1 MKNYLPFFIK
11 NSKSL
16 GLFLIS
22 FLRFP
27 KQESKL
33 MRFCRVLWWILGVG
47 FTSILIFIAAII
59 FNWFGLFGEIP
70 SLKTLENPKIP
81 LPSVVYTADSIEVAR
96 YYSQNKTPLKY
107 EEIDSMTILA
117 LLATEDARF
126 ESHSGIDAEATV
138 GVFLALFKGDNR
150 GGSTLT
156 QQLAKNLFNTRSEE
170 SKGKLGDT
178 GVFST
183 IVAKLK
189 EWITAVRLER
199 SYTKKEILTMYLNEV
214 TFGNNAFGLH
224 AAAKKYFSTSPDSLE
239 IHQSALLVG
248 LLKAPSTYNPIRNP
262 EKALKRRNTV
272 LAQMRKYKYIP
283 RDKYDSLKELPLDL
297 TIFYEVAETGNST
310 YYKNYVTQKLKDW
323 CEKNGYDLYADGL
336 EIYLTIDS
344 KIQAHAEAAIAK
356 QMPILQK
363 KFQQQWRGLV
373 PWTDSNKKPIEDCI
387 ENAVAKTDYY
397 KYLVTKYGKTSD
409 SIQILLEKPKK
420 MTVFSWEN
428 SSHRKDTTLS
438 TIDSVKYYK
447 QIMRA
452 GMVSLDPYSG
462 HIKAWVGGL
471 DFEYFKYDQV
481 KQAKRQPGSTF
492 KMFVYAAAIDSL
504 NMSPCDTIL
513 DTNPIIRYE
522 ENGEQKVWTPHNA
535 DWVNTGRNM
544 TLRHAMGRS
553 INTVTAKLTEKVG
566 WKAVATYAK
575 KMGITSP
582 LAEVPS
588 IGLGS
593 SDVSLFEMAGA
604 YATIMNGGMWQ
615 EPQILWQVKDKHGK
629 TLHYFHGESRR
640 ALSKESAWLMGYMLK
655 GGTQEPHGTSLG
667 LWSYGVLGNGNDVGG
682 KTGTSSNFAD
692 GWYMGVTRDLV
703 TGVWVG
709 GEDRAIRFRTSDVGE
724 GSKTALPIF
733 GLYMQSLYADKTS
746 GIRKAPFLS
755 PSVDIKRRYACT
767 TYYYERYPE
776 KDSTQVEEA
785 VE

>member
-1 MKNYLPFFIK
+1 MKNYLPFLKKIAK
-11 NSKSL
+11 KTLSL
-16 GLFLIS
+16 LS
-22 FLRFP
+22 FP
-27 KQESKL
+27 KGESKIV
-33 MRFCRVLWWILGVG
+33 RFVRVLWWIIGTGLV
-47 FTSILIFIAAII
+47 SLILFFVAIA
-59 FNWFGLFGEIP
+59 FNWFGFFGEIP
-70 SLKTLENPKIP
+70 SLKALENPKTP

-96 YYSQNKTPLKY
+96 YYSQNKTPLIY
-107 EEIDSMTILA
+107 EQIDTMTILA

-126 ESHSGIDAEATV
+126 EEHSGIDAEATF
-138 GVFLALFKGDNR
+138 GVFLAALKGDNR
-150 GGSTLT
+150 GGSTIS
-156 QQLAKNLFNTRSEE
+156 QQLAKNMFDTRSDEN
-170 SKGKLGDT
+170 KGKLGDK
-178 GVFST
+178 GMLST
-183 IVAKLK
+183 IVAKAK
-189 EWITAVRLER
+189 EWIMAVRLER

-248 LLKAPSTYNPIRNP
+248 LLKAPSTYNPLRNP
-262 EKALKRRNTV
+262 EKAITRRNTV
-272 LAQMRKYKYIP
+272 LAQMRKYKYIT
-283 RDKYDSLKELPLDL
+283 RSQFDSLKELPLDL

-310 YYKNYVTQKLKDW
+310 YYKNYVTQKLKNW

-344 KIQAHAEAAIAK
+344 KIQAHAEEAIAQ
-356 QMPILQK
+356 QMPILQQR
-363 KFQQQWRGLV
+363 FYNQWRGLI
-373 PWTDSNKKPIEDCI
+373 PWTDSNKKPIEDYI

-397 KYLVTKYGKTSD
+397 KYLLEKYGKQSD
-409 SIQILLEKPKK
+409 SIQILLEMPKR

-428 SSHRKDTTLS
+428 ENRRKDTTFS

-452 GMVSLDPYSG
+452 GMVSIDPYSG

-492 KMFVYAAAIDSL
+492 KMFVYASAIDSL
-504 NMSPCDTIL
+504 NMSPCDTIM

-522 ENGEQKVWTPHNA
+522 ENGEQKIWAPHNA

-566 WKAVATYAK
+566 WKTVANYAR
-575 KMGITSP
+575 KMGITSE

-593 SDVSLFEMAGA
+593 SDVSLFDMAGA
-604 YATIMNGGMWQ
+604 YSTVMNGGMWQ

-629 TLHYFHGESRR
+629 TLHYFYGESRR
-640 ALSKESAWLMGYMLK
+640 ALSKESAWLMTYMLK

-667 LWSYGVLGNGNDVGG
+667 LWSYGVLGTGNDVGG

-709 GEDRAIRFRTSDVGE
+709 GEDRAIRFRTSDAGE

-733 GLYMQSLYADKTS
+733 GIYMKSLYEDKTS
-746 GIRKAPFLS
+746 GIRKAPFLQ
-755 PSVDIKRRYACT
+755 PSVKIERRYQCT
-767 TYYYERYPE
+767 TYYYQRYPE

-785 VE
+785 IE

>member
-1 MKNYLPFFIK
+1 MKNYLSILK
-11 NSKSL
+11 QSANKL
-16 GLFLIS
+16 RLLFS
-22 FLRFP
+22 FPRG
-27 KQESKL
+27 ESKII
-33 MRFCRVLWWILGVG
+33 RFCRVLWWITAIGLM
-47 FTSILIFIAAII
+47 SIILFFAAIA
-59 FNWFGLFGEIP
+59 FNWFGFFGTIP
-70 SLKTLENPKIP
+70 SLKALENPKTP

-107 EEIDSMTILA
+107 EDIDSMTILA

-126 ESHSGIDAEATV
+126 ERHSGIDAEATV
-138 GVFLALFKGDNR
+138 SILWYLLKGDNR
-150 GGSTLT
+150 GGSTIS
-156 QQLAKNLFNTRSEE
+156 QQLAKNMFDTRSQENI
-170 SKGKLGDT
+170 GKLGDK
-178 GVFST
+178 GLLST
-183 IVAKLK
+183 IVAKAK
-189 EWITAVRLER
+189 EWIMAVRLER
-199 SYTKKEILTMYLNEV
+199 SYTKSEILTMYLNEV
-214 TFGNNAFGLH
+214 TFGNNTFGLH

-248 LLKAPSTYNPIRNP
+248 LLKAPSTYNPLRNP
-262 EKALKRRNTV
+262 EKAINRRNTV
-272 LAQMRKYKYIP
+272 LNQMRKYKYLT
-283 RDKYDSLKELPLDL
+283 RHLVDSLKELPLDL

-310 YYKNYVTQKLKDW
+310 YYKNYVTQKLKNW
-323 CEKNGYDLYADGL
+323 CDKNGYDLYADGL

-344 KIQAHAEAAIAK
+344 KIQTHAEAAIAK
-356 QMPILQK
+356 QMPVLQE
-363 KFQQQWRGLV
+363 KFQQQWKGLV
-373 PWTDSNKKPIEDCI
+373 PWTDSNKKPIENYI
-387 ENAVAKTDYY
+387 ENNIAKTDYY
-397 KYLVTKYGKTSD
+397 KYLVEKYGKQSD

-428 SSHRKDTTLS
+428 TNHRKDTTLS
-438 TIDSVKYYK
+438 TIDSIKYYK

-492 KMFVYAAAIDSL
+492 KMFVYATAIDSL

-522 ENGEQKVWTPHNA
+522 ENGEQKIWTPHNA
-535 DWVNTGRNM
+535 DWTNTNRNM

-566 WKAVATYAK
+566 WTTVAHYAK

-593 SDVSLFEMAGA
+593 SDVSLFEMVGA

-629 TLHYFHGESRR
+629 TLHYFHGDSHR

-655 GGTQEPHGTSLG
+655 GGTQEPYGTSLG
-667 LWSYGVLGNGNDVGG
+667 LWSYGILGNNNDVGG

-746 GIRKAPFLS
+746 GIRKAPFLQ
-755 PSVDIKRRYACT
+755 PSVEIKRRYYCPT
-767 TYYYERYPE
+767 PYYERYPE

>member
-1 MKNYLPFFIK
+1 MNNYLPFFQK
-11 NSKSL
+11 TTKRFFSL
-16 GLFLIS
+16 F
-22 FLRFP
+22 RFP
-27 KQESKL
+27 KGESKII
-33 MRFCRVLWWILGVG
+33 RFCRVLWWTIGIGFLSIIL
-47 FTSILIFIAAII
+47 FFAAIA
-59 FNWFGLFGEIP
+59 FNWFGFFGEIP
-70 SLKTLENPKIP
+70 SLKALENPKTP

-126 ESHSGIDAEATV
+126 EDHSGIDAEATV
-138 GVFLALFKGDNR
+138 GVFLALLKGDNR
-150 GGSTLT
+150 GGSTIS

-170 SKGKLGDT
+170 SKGKLGDA
-178 GVFST
+178 GILST
-183 IVAKLK
+183 IVAKAK

-224 AAAKKYFSTSPDSLE
+224 AAAKKYFSTSPDSLQ

-248 LLKAPSTYNPIRNP
+248 LLKAPSTYNPLRKP
-262 EKALKRRNTV
+262 EKAINRRNTV
-272 LAQMRKYKYIP
+272 LSQMRKYKYIT
-283 RDKYDSLKELPLDL
+283 RHQYDSLKELPLDL

-310 YYKNYVTQKLKDW
+310 YYKNYVTQKLKNW
-323 CEKNGYDLYADGL
+323 CEQNGYDLYADGL

-344 KIQAHAEAAIAK
+344 KIQAHAEAAVAK

-363 KFQQQWRGLV
+363 KFHEQWRGLV
-373 PWTDSNKKPIEDCI
+373 PWTDSNRKPIEGYI
-387 ENAVAKTDYY
+387 ENNVAKTDYY
-397 KYLVTKYGKTSD
+397 KYLLEKYGKQSD

-428 SSHRKDTTLS
+428 ENHRKDTTLS
-438 TIDSVKYYK
+438 TIDSIKYYK

-481 KQAKRQPGSTF
+481 RQAKRQPGSTF
-492 KMFVYAAAIDSL
+492 KMFVYATAIDSL

-522 ENGEQKVWTPHNA
+522 ENGEPKVWTPHNA
-535 DWVNTGRNM
+535 DWTNTNRNM

-566 WKAVATYAK
+566 WTTVAHYAK
-575 KMGITSP
+575 KMGITSE

-655 GGTQEPHGTSLG
+655 GSTQEPHGTSLG
-667 LWSYGVLGNGNDVGG
+667 LWSYGILGNGNDVGG

-703 TGVWVG
+703 TAVWVG

-733 GLYMQSLYADKTS
+733 GVYMQRLYEDKTS
-746 GIRKAPFLS
+746 GIRKAPFLQ
-755 PSVDIKRRYACT
+755 PSVDIKRRYYCPT
-767 TYYYERYPE
+767 PYYERYPE
-776 KDSTQVEEA
+776 KDSTLVEEA